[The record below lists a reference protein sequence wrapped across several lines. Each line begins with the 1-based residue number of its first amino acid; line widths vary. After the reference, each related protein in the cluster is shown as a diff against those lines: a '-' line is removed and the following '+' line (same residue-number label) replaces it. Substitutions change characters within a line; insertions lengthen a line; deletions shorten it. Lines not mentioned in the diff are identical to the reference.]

1 MLEPVMQAR
10 QRRPSWRTGVTLIE
24 LMVVIALVAV
34 VLTLVAPSFTRMI
47 EMQRL
52 RGVHDQ
58 LMTDIQFAR
67 SEAARLGTPVHIF
80 VRNNSFG
87 SSEACYTI
95 FSDTTR
101 ARPWSQ
107 PCDCRYAAGQECKD
121 SPATT
126 TALRTVRVPL
136 AHKINFSVV
145 SNPFSNLWRM
155 AYDPATGAMSP
166 AAGMDLNAL
175 QPDRFEV
182 HTSLDSP
189 RKLAAI
195 VSYSGRPT
203 TCAPSGSA
211 VKVPAC

>member
-1 MLEPVMQAR
+1 MQAR

-24 LMVVIALVAV
+24 LMVVIALVAI
-34 VLTLVAPSFTRMI
+34 VLMLVAPSFTRMI

-58 LMTDIQFAR
+58 LITDIQFAR

-80 VRNNSFG
+80 VRSNNFG
-87 SSEACYTI
+87 SSDACYTI

-101 ARPWSQ
+101 TRPWS
-107 PCDCRYAAGQECKD
+107 PACDCYYAPGQECKD

-126 TALRTVRVPL
+126 IALRTVRVPL
-136 AHKINFSVV
+136 AHKIDFNVV
-145 SNPFSNLWRM
+145 SNPNFTLWRM
-155 AYDPATGAMSP
+155 AYDPVTGGMSP
-166 AAGMDLNAL
+166 AAGLDLNAL

-189 RKLAAI
+189 RALAAI
-195 VSYSGRPT
+195 VSFSGRPT